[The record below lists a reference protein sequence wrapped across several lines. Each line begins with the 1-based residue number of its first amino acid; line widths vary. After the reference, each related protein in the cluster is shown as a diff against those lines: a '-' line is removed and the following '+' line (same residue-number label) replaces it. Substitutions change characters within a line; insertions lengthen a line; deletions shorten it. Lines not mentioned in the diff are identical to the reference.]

1 MDILW
6 IGAAF
11 LLGILFSRIQ
21 LPPLI
26 GYLSAGLIL
35 AATGYESGDLL
46 HQIAH
51 FGVLFLL
58 FSVGLHIRIRDILR
72 LEVLAAGVSHLIIF
86 TGIIW
91 GILIVL
97 SQTGS
102 LGLSRDSAL
111 IAALLFGFSSTILTA
126 KTLDAR
132 GELGALHGRTAIGVL
147 ILQDLVAIAILAYTS
162 GSAPSPFSFGIILLP
177 LLRPLLLWV
186 FTLLKEDELALLY
199 GLVLA
204 LGGAALFS
212 WLGLSE
218 ELGAIAAGMILAGN
232 DKADQ
237 LDQKLWSIKEFFLV
251 GFFLEIGLRGLPDG
265 NSGWL
270 IGTMLLLVFV
280 KAALFFM
287 LFVLF
292 RLRARTSFIAAASLM
307 SYSEFMLIAGA
318 VAARNGFIPEELIVT
333 MALIIVISYAVNASL
348 ARWEDPIWNRLEGL
362 LSRFER
368 DVRHPDRQFISLG
381 NAEYLVV
388 GMGSAGCEAY
398 NELREN
404 GLRVVGMDIDPERIE
419 RNRENGR
426 KIVYGDIQDIDMW
439 QNLNLEP
446 VKAVLIAMG
455 NKQSKTNA
463 TRMMRELGYKGSI
476 IALTMRPDERESLE
490 KVGAS
495 AVSIPIRDAGRRL
508 AEIAIEERNEEPG
521 QKLTATP

>member
-6 IGAAF
+6 VGAAF
-11 LLGILFSRIQ
+11 LLGILFSRVQ

-35 AATGYESGDLL
+35 AATGYEAGDML

-51 FGVLFLL
+51 YGVIFLL

-72 LEVLAAGVSHLIIF
+72 LEVLAVGITHLLIF
-86 TGIIW
+86 SAAIW
-91 GILIVL
+91 GLLIGL
-97 SQTGS
+97 TH
-102 LGLSRDSAL
+102 LGWFGLTKESAL
-111 IAALLFGFSSTILTA
+111 LIALLFGFSSTILTA

-132 GELGALHGRTAIGVL
+132 GEIGALHGRTAIGIL
-147 ILQDLVAIAILAYTS
+147 IVQDLVAIAILAYTS
-162 GSAPSPFSFGIILLP
+162 GSSPSVYSVGILLLP
-177 LLRPLLLWV
+177 LLRQLLLWV
-186 FTLLKEDELALLY
+186 FRFLKEDELALLY

-251 GFFLEIGLRGLPDG
+251 GFFLEIGLEGLPDG
-265 NSGWL
+265 NSGGFIAL
-270 IGTMLLLVFV
+270 MIVLMFA
-280 KAALFFM
+280 KAALFFL

-292 RLRARTSFIAAASLM
+292 RLRSRTAFIAGASLM
-307 SYSEFMLIAGA
+307 SYSEFMLIAGT
-318 VAARNGFIPEELIVT
+318 VAARNGYIPEDLIVT
-333 MALIIVISYAVNASL
+333 MALIIVISYAINATL
-348 ARWEDPIWNRLEGL
+348 ARWEDNFWNALEGT
-362 LSRFER
+362 LSRFQL
-368 DVRHPDRQFISLG
+368 DVRHPDRQIISLG

-398 NELREN
+398 NELKEN

-419 RNRENGR
+419 RNREMGR

-439 QNLNLEP
+439 QNLDLNP
-446 VKAVLIAMG
+446 IKAVLIAMG

-463 TRMMRELGYKGSI
+463 TRMMREIGYAGSI
-476 IALTMRPDERESLE
+476 IAITMRPDERESLE

-508 AEIAIEERNEEPG
+508 AEMAID
-521 QKLTATP
+521 KLDHSN